1 MNKNSQLVAACLTFS
16 LMTVSAAQAEGIR
29 PDQAA
34 FREIYKELVETNTT
48 LSAGSCTEAAQKM
61 AARLR
66 AAGYPDSDLHLFSTP
81 DHPKEGGLVAILPGT
96 DAKAKAILL
105 LAHIDVVEAKREDWE
120 RDPFKLIEEGGYFY
134 ARGSLDDKSMA
145 ATWVDT
151 LIRLRGERTKPRRT
165 IKMALTC
172 GEETSGAFNGAE
184 YLVKEQ
190 RDLIDAAFALN
201 EGSWGMLD
209 ANGKRVMMGVQ
220 AGEKTTQNFRL
231 EVTNPGGHSSRP
243 VKNNAIYHLAGAL
256 KGIEAYAFPIKLN
269 DTTRV
274 YFSRMATIVGGEAGA
289 AMTKLVAD
297 PTDAAAAAKV
307 AEDPTWNGMLHT
319 TCVAT
324 MLDAG
329 HATNALPQRA
339 RANVNCRIY
348 PNEPI
353 ESVRQALEKAA
364 ALKRDDPAI
373 RTSLAY
379 AYLLRNDNKAWD
391 EATAALKLDPNIA
404 EAHYILGVSSLRSA
418 SYNVAYER
426 AKKAIALNPKF
437 TNAYLLKSQALIS
450 SFAQQSGTVIR
461 PVSSR
466 GEMLQEAAGDLEKYL
481 SLGPKITN
489 IEFYKDYFESIR
501 FFAEFY
507 NRPENQKPISFDP
520 APVDDPKVTPLK
532 ITAKPRANYTDG
544 ARTNGISGIVRLL
557 VGFSADGTIKHILI
571 LKSLDSGLDR
581 NAVAAARQIRFEPK
595 QIDGKPVSVVRVVE
609 YSFTVY

>member
-1 MNKNSQLVAACLTFS
+1 MNNRSQLAAACLVFCLT
-16 LMTVSAAQAEGIR
+16 TGPAAQAEGLR

-34 FREIYKELVETNTT
+34 FREIYRELVETNTT

-81 DHPKEGGLVAILPGT
+81 EHPKEGGLVAILPGT

-105 LAHIDVVEAKREDWE
+105 LAHIDVVEAHREDWE

-165 IKMALTC
+165 VKMALTC

-184 YLVKEQ
+184 YLVKEK

-201 EGSWGMLD
+201 EGAWGMLD
-209 ANGKRVMMGVQ
+209 ASGKRVMMGVQ

-256 KGIEAYAFPIKLN
+256 TRIEHYDFPIKLN

-274 YFSRMATIVGGEAGA
+274 YFSRMAGIVGGAMGA

-297 PTDAAAAAKV
+297 PTDAAAVAKV
-307 AEDPTWNGMLHT
+307 TEDPTYNGMLHT

-348 PNEPI
+348 PGEPI
-353 ESVRQALEKAA
+353 ESVRQALEKVAA
-364 ALKRDDPAI
+364 DTEVKVSTLETRGPPAVVPPLTREI
-373 RTSLAY
+373 MAPIEKVSAHIY
-379 AYLLRNDNKAWD
+379 PGVPVIPLLQPG
-391 EATAALKLDPNIA
+391 ATDGQFLSPAGIPTYGINGLFLDPD
-404 EAHYILGVSSLRSA
+404 LGGIHGL
-418 SYNVAYER
+418 NER
-426 AKKAIALNPKF
+426 
-437 TNAYLLKSQALIS
+437 
-450 SFAQQSGTVIR
+450 
-461 PVSSR
+461 
-466 GEMLQEAAGDLEKYL
+466 
-481 SLGPKITN
+481 
-489 IEFYKDYFESIR
+489 
-501 FFAEFY
+501 
-507 NRPENQKPISFDP
+507 
-520 APVDDPKVTPLK
+520 
-532 ITAKPRANYTDG
+532 
-544 ARTNGISGIVRLL
+544 
-557 VGFSADGTIKHILI
+557 
-571 LKSLDSGLDR
+571 
-581 NAVAAARQIRFEPK
+581 
-595 QIDGKPVSVVRVVE
+595 VRVQSLYDGRDFLYELVKI
-609 YSFTVY
+609 YAAQR

>member
-1 MNKNSQLVAACLTFS
+1 MNKKSQLIAASLALSLTTG
-16 LMTVSAAQAEGIR
+16 MAAQAEGIR

-66 AAGYPDSDLHLFSTP
+66 AAGYPESDLHLFSTA

-151 LIRLRGERTKPRRT
+151 LIRLRSEPTKPRRT
-165 IKMALTC
+165 VKMALTC

-184 YLVKEQ
+184 YLVKEK

-256 KGIEAYAFPIKLN
+256 KGIEHYEFPIKLN

-274 YFSRMATIVGGEAGA
+274 YFSRMATVVGGEVGA

-348 PNEPI
+348 PGEPI

-364 ALKRDDPAI
+364 ADPEVKVSTLETRGPPSAVPPLTREMMGPI
-373 RTSLAY
+373 ETVSAKLY
-379 AYLLRNDNKAWD
+379 PGVPVIPLLQPG
-391 EATAALKLDPNIA
+391 ATDGQFLTPAGIPTYGINGLFLDPD
-404 EAHYILGVSSLRSA
+404 LGGIHGL
-418 SYNVAYER
+418 NER
-426 AKKAIALNPKF
+426 
-437 TNAYLLKSQALIS
+437 
-450 SFAQQSGTVIR
+450 
-461 PVSSR
+461 
-466 GEMLQEAAGDLEKYL
+466 
-481 SLGPKITN
+481 
-489 IEFYKDYFESIR
+489 
-501 FFAEFY
+501 
-507 NRPENQKPISFDP
+507 
-520 APVDDPKVTPLK
+520 
-532 ITAKPRANYTDG
+532 
-544 ARTNGISGIVRLL
+544 
-557 VGFSADGTIKHILI
+557 
-571 LKSLDSGLDR
+571 
-581 NAVAAARQIRFEPK
+581 
-595 QIDGKPVSVVRVVE
+595 VRVQSLYDGRDFLYELVKI
-609 YSFTVY
+609 YAAQR